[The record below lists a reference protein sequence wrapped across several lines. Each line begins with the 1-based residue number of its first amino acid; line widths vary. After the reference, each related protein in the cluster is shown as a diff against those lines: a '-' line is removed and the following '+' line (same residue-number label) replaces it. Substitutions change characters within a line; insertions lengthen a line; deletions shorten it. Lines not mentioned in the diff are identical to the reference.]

1 MIEMDQERKNFEE
14 LLPFFV
20 NQTLGAEDLKFMED
34 YLLRFPALQA
44 QVIFTQYLRD
54 AIKDDVTNHT
64 VDSNWDK
71 LLTGFQEYYKSPSL
85 IERLRKTCKHWG
97 LSPAFG
103 VVLALLVAQSTILL
117 QLGIFSS
124 SAAYRGL
131 STQATVV
138 SHLKII
144 ANPQT
149 DYAQLVELLRKNG
162 CRVVAG
168 PSENGELWLN
178 LEEPE
183 KLTVIKSDFLNS
195 GLVDDV
201 FSTE

>member
-71 LLTGFQEYYKSPSL
+71 LLTGFQEYYKSPNL

-124 SAAYRGL
+124 STAYRGL
-131 STQATVV
+131 STQAAVT

-144 ANPQT
+144 VNPQT

>member
-20 NQTLGAEDLKFMED
+20 NQTLGADDLKFMEN

-44 QVIFTQYLRD
+44 QVTFTQHLRD
-54 AIKDDVTNHT
+54 AIKDDVTNQA
-64 VDSNWDK
+64 VDTNWDK
-71 LLTGFQEYYKSPSL
+71 LLTGFQEYYKRPNL
-85 IERLRKTCKHWG
+85 IERLRNICKHWG

-117 QLGIFSS
+117 QVGVFSS

-131 STQATVV
+131 STQAAIT

-144 ANPQT
+144 VNPQT

-162 CRVVAG
+162 CRVVSG

-183 KLTVIKSDFLNS
+183 KLTIIKSDLLNS

>member
-54 AIKDDVTNHT
+54 AIKEDVTNHT

-71 LLTGFQEYYKSPSL
+71 LLTGFQEYYKSPNL

-124 SAAYRGL
+124 STAYRGL
-131 STQATVV
+131 STQAAVT

-144 ANPQT
+144 VNPQT